1 MTTLKR
7 GDYCCPA
14 TEAEWKSILD
24 LAEALGIGL
33 ESIDKSQWG
42 RCSFVWYSDTATS
55 EGICELNSRSGY
67 VFYRRISVPDF
78 IAGMYAM
85 KEDKGRLVRVNP
97 DNQKAVAD
105 FYMSLPDI
113 MLFGRPAN
121 EANHLKD
128 AIKEAIEPLRQ
139 ELLSANERITK
150 LESVINDNAAKWLA
164 STTGTGVNAP
174 PQVGATNG
182 DYAIFFD
189 PKASPKNIPFS
200 VALEYAKH
208 GRRIRRAGWVNA
220 DYIEIP
226 AKGNGT
232 HFAHS
237 RDYRLH
243 HIDSYEMIH
252 GYDWEVIPETKK
264 P

>member
-150 LESVINDNAAKWLA
+150 LEGSPLWNVAHIVNGNWVFEKGTSDAVMAIVQPLTDRITKLENDRA
-164 STTGTGVNAP
+164 SIRYPGSLRDRI
-174 PQVGATNG
+174 TN
-182 DYAIFFD
+182 
-189 PKASPKNIPFS
+189 
-200 VALEYAKH
+200 LEDTIQSHKI
-208 GRRIRRAGWVNA
+208 GR
-220 DYIEIP
+220 
-226 AKGNGT
+226 
-232 HFAHS
+232 AH
-237 RDYRLH
+237 
-243 HIDSYEMIH
+243 
-252 GYDWEVIPETKK
+252 V
-264 P
+264 